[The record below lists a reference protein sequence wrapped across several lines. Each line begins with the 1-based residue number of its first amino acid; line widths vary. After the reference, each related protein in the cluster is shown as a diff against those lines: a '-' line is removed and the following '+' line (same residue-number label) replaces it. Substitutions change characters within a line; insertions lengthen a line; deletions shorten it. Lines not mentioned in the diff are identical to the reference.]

1 MKKYSIILLLL
12 LASIVVGAQDKVGF
26 NPNAVK
32 IKLLKNREAQLKAQ
46 VDSVK
51 QTVFDGNDPAA
62 RERWNYVKDS
72 TTLAIR
78 SEIVAISLEI
88 KEFSNK

>member
-1 MKKYSIILLLL
+1 MKRYSIIFLLL
-12 LASIVVGAQDKVGF
+12 LAFFAVGAQDKAAF

-32 IKLLKNREAQLKAQ
+32 IKLLKNKESQLKSQ
-46 VDSVK
+46 IDSLK
-51 QTVFDGNDPAA
+51 HTTFEGNDQAA
-62 RERWNYVKDS
+62 LERWNYVKDS

-88 KEFSNK
+88 KEYE